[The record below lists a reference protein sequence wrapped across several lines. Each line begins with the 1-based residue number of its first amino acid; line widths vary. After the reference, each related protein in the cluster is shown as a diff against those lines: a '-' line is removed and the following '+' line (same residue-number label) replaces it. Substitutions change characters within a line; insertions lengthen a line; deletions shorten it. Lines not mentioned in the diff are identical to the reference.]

1 MAGYFLGVLMK
12 RVCVFIDGSN
22 FYHNLKKASGTANV
36 DFYKFGEKLTKRI
49 RTEMSVD
56 TELVRIYYYNA
67 PVDRSVFPDIAKA
80 QQRFLSALAH
90 TKKLELHLGR
100 LEKRDIICPECK
112 EKANVVCPKCNKEQG
127 NTYEEKEV
135 DVSLAVD
142 MIIKAANND
151 FDIGVLVSDDGDF
164 ASVLKGVKHFG
175 KIAVF
180 VGFGKTRALMNE
192 SDLNIFV
199 SRKFFSDIRIKKK

>member
-1 MAGYFLGVLMK
+1 MK

-22 FYHNLKKASGTANV
+22 FYHNLKKALGAANI
-36 DFYKFGEKLTKRI
+36 DFYKFGEKLTERI
-49 RTEMSVD
+49 RTELSVD
-56 TELVRIYYYNA
+56 AELVRIYYYNA
-67 PVDRSVFPDIAKA
+67 PVDRSVFPEIAKA
-80 QQRFLSALAH
+80 QQRFFSALMH

-112 EKANVVCPKCNKEQG
+112 EKAKVVCPKCRKEQE

-135 DVSLAVD
+135 DVTLAVD
-142 MIIKAANND
+142 MILEAEND
-151 FDIGVLVSDDGDF
+151 DYDIAVLVSNDGDF

-180 VGFGKTRALMNE
+180 VGFSKTRALMNE
-192 SDLNIFV
+192 SDLDVFL
-199 SRKFFSDIRIKKK
+199 SRKFFSRIRIKRR